1 MKRVL
6 VVDDSPIVRAAT
18 RHALVDAGYQ
28 VETRKSFEDLEERGV
43 AGFDLILMDVQ
54 MPQLFGDDVAM
65 ALRHHRELATPIYLY
80 STLDAADLADRV
92 RDAGIDGY
100 ISKSAG
106 MESLV
111 RDVRRILS

>member
-6 VVDDSPIVRAAT
+6 VVDDSPIVRSAT
-18 RHALVDAGYQ
+18 RQALVDAGYE

-65 ALRHHRELATPIYLY
+65 ALRHHRKLATPIYLY
-80 STLDAADLADRV
+80 STLDAADLAERA
-92 RDAGIDGY
+92 RNAGIDGY

-106 MESLV
+106 MEALV
-111 RDVRRILS
+111 SHVRRILS